1 MRRRGGILS
10 KLFKISII
18 FCHWLSEI
26 YKKKRKMRFYAC
38 CFKNIKCASLSL
50 IMLRYETDYVT
61 VHSVTLSIKVNR
73 MQVMLFDY
81 YTGVKMEQLNF
92 WVDIM
97 YSIVEFKM
105 MVLEELVIVLSPNRR
120 TFVTT
125 ASLDSQKGQ
134 SFVCVGRTVE

>member
-1 MRRRGGILS
+1 
-10 KLFKISII
+10 
-18 FCHWLSEI
+18 
-26 YKKKRKMRFYAC
+26 
-38 CFKNIKCASLSL
+38 
-50 IMLRYETDYVT
+50 
-61 VHSVTLSIKVNR
+61 
-73 MQVMLFDY
+73 
-81 YTGVKMEQLNF
+81 MEQLNF

-125 ASLDSQKGQ
+125 ASLDSQRGQ